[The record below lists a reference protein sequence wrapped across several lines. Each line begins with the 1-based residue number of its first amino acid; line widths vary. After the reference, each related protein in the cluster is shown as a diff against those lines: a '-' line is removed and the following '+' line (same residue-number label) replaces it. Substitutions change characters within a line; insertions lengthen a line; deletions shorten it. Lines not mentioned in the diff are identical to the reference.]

1 MMKIFYFG
9 GQKSGK
15 TRAGIKKALAIS
27 TNEKPYY
34 VATYDNS
41 FGDDSMQN
49 RIDKHILERKED
61 FITIEEPKD
70 LTKIVEVNKT
80 YLIDCISMWLFNNLE
95 NKEETLK
102 TQLQEI
108 CNIEANIIFI
118 LNDVSCGIIPFDK
131 ESRRFVDFSGLIGQE
146 LAKLC
151 DEVYEVKYGIERRL
165 K

>member
-1 MMKIFYFG
+1 MKIFYFG

-15 TRAGIKKALAIS
+15 TKTGIKKALEVS

-49 RIDKHILERKED
+49 RIDKHIIERKEN

-70 LTKIVEVNKT
+70 LTKIVEKDKT
-80 YLIDCISMWLFNNLE
+80 YLIDCVSMWLFNNLE

-108 CNIEANIIFI
+108 CKIEANIIFI

-146 LAKLC
+146 LVKLC

>member
-1 MMKIFYFG
+1 MKIFYFG

-15 TRAGIKKALAIS
+15 TKAGIKKALELS

-34 VATYDNS
+34 VATYVNS

-70 LTKIVEVNKT
+70 LTKIVEKNRT
-80 YLIDCISMWLFNNLE
+80 YLIDCVSMWLFNNLQ
-95 NKEETLK
+95 NSEETLK
-102 TQLQEI
+102 AQLQEI
-108 CNIEANIIFI
+108 SEIDANIIFI

-131 ESRRFVDFSGLIGQE
+131 ESRKFVDFSGLIGQE

-151 DEVYEVKYGIERRL
+151 DEVYEVKYGLERRL

>member
-1 MMKIFYFG
+1 MKIFYFG

-15 TRAGIKKALAIS
+15 TKAGIKKALELS

-49 RIDKHILERKED
+49 RIDKHILERKEN

-70 LTKIVEVNKT
+70 LTKIVEENRT
-80 YLIDCISMWLFNNLE
+80 YLIDCISMWLFNNLQ
-95 NKEETLK
+95 NSEESLK

-108 CNIEANIIFI
+108 SEIDANIIFI

-146 LAKLC
+146 LVKLC

>member
-15 TRAGIKKALAIS
+15 TKAGIKKALELS

-49 RIDKHILERKED
+49 RIDKHILERKEN
-61 FITIEEPKD
+61 FITIEESKD
-70 LTKIVEVNKT
+70 LTKIVEENRT

-102 TQLQEI
+102 VQLQEI
-108 CNIEANIIFI
+108 CKIEANIIFI

-131 ESRRFVDFSGLIGQE
+131 ESRRFVDFSGLMGQE

>member
-1 MMKIFYFG
+1 MKIFYFG

-15 TRAGIKKALAIS
+15 TKAGIKKALELS

-61 FITIEEPKD
+61 FITIEESKD
-70 LTKIVEVNKT
+70 LTKVVEKNRT
-80 YLIDCISMWLFNNLE
+80 YLIDCVSMWLFNNLQ
-95 NKEETLK
+95 NSEETLK
-102 TQLQEI
+102 AQLQEI
-108 CNIEANIIFI
+108 SEIDANIIFI

-151 DEVYEVKYGIERRL
+151 DEVYEVKYSIEKKL

>member
-1 MMKIFYFG
+1 MKIFYFG

-102 TQLQEI
+102 TQLQKI
-108 CNIEANIIFI
+108 CKIEANIIFI
-118 LNDVSCGIIPFDK
+118 LNDVSCGIIPLDK

>member
-1 MMKIFYFG
+1 MKIFYFG

-15 TRAGIKKALAIS
+15 TKAGIKKALELS
-27 TNEKPYY
+27 VNEKPYY

-49 RIDKHILERKED
+49 RIDKHIVERKED

-70 LTKIVEVNKT
+70 LTKVVEKDKT
-80 YLIDCISMWLFNNLE
+80 YLIDCASMWLFNNLE

-102 TQLQEI
+102 TQLQKI
-108 CNIEANIIFI
+108 CQIDANIIFI
-118 LNDVSCGIIPFDK
+118 LNDVSCGIIPSDK

>member
-1 MMKIFYFG
+1 MKIFYFG

-15 TRAGIKKALAIS
+15 TKAGIKKALELS
-27 TNEKPYY
+27 VNEKPYY

-70 LTKIVEVNKT
+70 LTKVIEKNKT

-102 TQLQEI
+102 IQLQEI

>member
-1 MMKIFYFG
+1 MKIFYFG

-15 TRAGIKKALAIS
+15 TKAGIKKALELS
-27 TNEKPYY
+27 VNEKPYY

-49 RIDKHILERKED
+49 RIDKHIVERKED

-70 LTKIVEVNKT
+70 LTKIVEKDKT
-80 YLIDCISMWLFNNLE
+80 YLIDCVSMWLFNNLE
-95 NKEETLK
+95 EKEETLK
-102 TQLQEI
+102 IQLQEI
-108 CNIEANIIFI
+108 CKIEANIIFI

-146 LAKLC
+146 LVKLC

>member
-1 MMKIFYFG
+1 MKIFYFG

-15 TRAGIKKALAIS
+15 TKAGIKKALELS

-41 FGDDSMQN
+41 FGDDSMQK
-49 RIDKHILERKED
+49 RIDKHIIERKED
-61 FITIEEPKD
+61 FITIEESKD
-70 LTKIVEVNKT
+70 LTKIIEKNKT
-80 YLIDCISMWLFNNLE
+80 YLIDCVSMWLFNNLE

-102 TQLQEI
+102 VQLQEI
-108 CNIEANIIFI
+108 CKIEANIIFI
-118 LNDVSCGIIPFDK
+118 LNDVSCGIIPLDK

-151 DEVYEVKYGIERRL
+151 NEVYEVKYGIERRV

>member
-1 MMKIFYFG
+1 MKIFYFG

-15 TRAGIKKALAIS
+15 TKAGIKKALELS
-27 TNEKPYY
+27 VNEKPYY

-70 LTKIVEVNKT
+70 LTKVIEKNKT

-102 TQLQEI
+102 IQLQEI

-118 LNDVSCGIIPFDK
+118 LNDVSCGIIPLDK

-146 LAKLC
+146 LTKLC

>member
-1 MMKIFYFG
+1 MKIFYFG

-15 TRAGIKKALAIS
+15 TKAGIKKALELS

-41 FGDDSMQN
+41 FGDDSMGE
-49 RIDKHILERKED
+49 RINKHIIERKED
-61 FITIEEPKD
+61 FITIEEAKD
-70 LTKIVEVNKT
+70 LTKVVEKNKT

-95 NKEETLK
+95 KSEEILK

-108 CNIEANIIFI
+108 CKIDANIIFI
-118 LNDVSCGIIPFDK
+118 LNDVSCGIIPLDK
-131 ESRRFVDFSGLIGQE
+131 ESRRFVDFSGIIGQE
-146 LAKLC
+146 LSKLC
-151 DEVYEVKYGIERRL
+151 DEVYEVKYAIERRL

>member
-1 MMKIFYFG
+1 MKIFYFG

-15 TRAGIKKALAIS
+15 TKAGIKKALELS

-41 FGDDSMQN
+41 FGDDSMSE
-49 RIDKHILERKED
+49 RINKHIIERKED
-61 FITIEEPKD
+61 FITIEEAKD
-70 LTKIVEVNKT
+70 LTKIVKKNKT
-80 YLIDCISMWLFNNLE
+80 YLIDCISMWLFNNLG
-95 NKEETLK
+95 KSEETLK
-102 TQLQEI
+102 TQLQKI
-108 CNIEANIIFI
+108 CQMDANIIFI
-118 LNDVSCGIIPFDK
+118 LNDVSCGIIPLDK

-146 LAKLC
+146 LSKLC

>member
-1 MMKIFYFG
+1 MKIFYFG

-15 TRAGIKKALAIS
+15 TKAGIKKAKELS

-49 RIDKHILERKED
+49 RIDKHIIERKED

-80 YLIDCISMWLFNNLE
+80 YLIDCVSMWLFNNLQNSE
-95 NKEETLK
+95 DSLK
-102 TQLQEI
+102 QQLQEI
-108 CNIEANIIFI
+108 CKIDANIIFI

-151 DEVYEVKYGIERRL
+151 DEVYEVKYGLERRL

>member
-1 MMKIFYFG
+1 MKIFYFG

-15 TRAGIKKALAIS
+15 TKAGIKKALELS
-27 TNEKPYY
+27 KDEKPYY

-49 RIDKHILERKED
+49 RIDKHIIERKED

-80 YLIDCISMWLFNNLE
+80 YLIDCVSMWLFNNLQNSE
-95 NKEETLK
+95 DSLK
-102 TQLQEI
+102 QQLQEI
-108 CNIEANIIFI
+108 CKIDTNIIFI

-146 LAKLC
+146 LAKFC
-151 DEVYEVKYGIERRL
+151 DEVYEVKYGLERRL

>member
-1 MMKIFYFG
+1 MKIFYFG

-15 TRAGIKKALAIS
+15 TKAGIKKALELAI
-27 TNEKPYY
+27 NEKPYY

-41 FGDDSMQN
+41 FGDDSMQS

-70 LTKIVEVNKT
+70 LTKVVEKNRT
-80 YLIDCISMWLFNNLE
+80 YLIDCISMWLFNNLQ
-95 NKEETLK
+95 NSEETLK
-102 TQLQEI
+102 TQLQKI
-108 CNIEANIIFI
+108 CKIDVNIIFI

-151 DEVYEVKYGIERRL
+151 DEVYEVKYGLERRL

>member
-1 MMKIFYFG
+1 MKIFYFG

-15 TRAGIKKALAIS
+15 TKAGIKKALELS

-49 RIDKHILERKED
+49 RIDKHIIEREED
-61 FITIEEPKD
+61 FITIEESKD
-70 LTKIVEVNKT
+70 LTKIVEKDKT
-80 YLIDCISMWLFNNLE
+80 YLIDCVSMWLFNNLE

-102 TQLQEI
+102 IQLQKI
-108 CNIEANIIFI
+108 CQINANIIFI